1 MDDNKN
7 KVLRLRDVVLYTVSA
22 MLFMDQIALASSL
35 GPSSLF
41 WWLYVLVLLFL
52 PMAMMTSELG
62 TAFPA
67 NGGVYHWVRSAFGFR
82 WGARVSWMYWV
93 NNALWMPSVY
103 TLFGSMLGA
112 FYFPELSLWGKIAIG
127 IALALLTAAFNV
139 VALRLGKWL
148 RTSARCS
155 SCSRCSPWASAA
167 CTSAGT
173 MASPTTSAWTP
184 SSRPRRARWP
194 RWE

>member
-62 TAFPA
+62 TAFP
-67 NGGVYHWVRSAFGFR
+67 
-82 WGARVSWMYWV
+82 
-93 NNALWMPSVY
+93 P
-103 TLFGSMLGA
+103 
-112 FYFPELSLWGKIAIG
+112 
-127 IALALLTAAFNV
+127 TAASTT
-139 VALRLGKWL
+139 AQRLRLPLGPGCHGCTGSTTHCGCL
-148 RTSARCS
+148 RSTPC
-155 SCSRCSPWASAA
+155 SAA
-167 CTSAGT
+167 CSAPSI
-173 MASPTTSAWTP
+173 SPN
-184 SSRPRRARWP
+184 
-194 RWE
+194 

>member
-82 WGARVSWMYWV
+82 WGARCHGC
-93 NNALWMPSVY
+93 
-103 TLFGSMLGA
+103 TGSTTHCGC
-112 FYFPELSLWGKIAIG
+112 
-127 IALALLTAAFNV
+127 
-139 VALRLGKWL
+139 LRS
-148 RTSARCS
+148 TPC
-155 SCSRCSPWASAA
+155 SAA
-167 CTSAGT
+167 CSAPSI
-173 MASPTTSAWTP
+173 SPS
-184 SSRPRRARWP
+184 
-194 RWE
+194 